1 MNRLGSFVGELRLNS
16 AARLLVSQSNTVKR
30 LLALSLDSAIV
41 LSAFGFAWYL
51 RADKLPPFN
60 KPLVLVVIFSVLTT
74 LSIFHRCGMYRA
86 VQRYTGWADFV
97 LALRASLWA
106 GLFISVTITFYGI
119 NGVPRAIGLLASAMI
134 ALLVPLSRLATQ
146 WILTYLR
153 FDRAK
158 CSETKR
164 MFIYGAGSAG
174 LQLLAGI
181 GPGAPIDFVGF
192 IDDDTG
198 LAGRT
203 IAGRPVFS
211 AKDLRQLCQAHGV
224 STVVLA
230 MPSVSKQRR
239 AQIVRELRNL
249 KLTVQSLPALED
261 LLSGRGAV
269 TDLRDVDVVDLL
281 GRLPVQPISSLLSG
295 TIDGKSVL
303 ITGAGG
309 SIGGEI
315 CRQILHLHPR
325 EIILIEHS
333 EYALYSIHEELRR
346 IAPPEV
352 VVHAVLGSICDVNR
366 MTEVFDRHRPET
378 VYHAAAYKHVPLVEG
393 NVCEAIRN
401 NVFGTLTTSRVAL
414 RSGCHNFVL
423 ISTDKAV
430 RPTSVMGATKRLA
443 ELVLQA
449 QASSSSSTLFSMV
462 RFGNVLG
469 SSGSVIPL
477 FQSQI
482 SAGGPITVT
491 DSEITRY
498 FMTIPEASQL
508 VLQAA
513 TMAVGGDVFLLDMG
527 EPMKI
532 IDLARS
538 MIELSGLRVRDG
550 ENPDGNIS
558 IEVTGLRPGEK
569 LYEELLID
577 AEAIP
582 TEHPRIF
589 RARERH
595 LKWCELVPALS
606 DLEDALGNN
615 DTKSALLILERL
627 IEGFVPR
634 LPDSGAPS
642 AARYNMTVN
651 T

>member
-1 MNRLGSFVGELRLNS
+1 MNRLGSLVGKLQLNS
-16 AARLLVSQSNTVKR
+16 AARLLVSQSNAVKR

-51 RADKLPPFN
+51 RADELPIFN
-60 KPLVLVVIFSVLTT
+60 KPFALVVTFSLLTT

-86 VQRYTGWADFV
+86 VLRHTGSTDLV
-97 LALRASLWA
+97 LALRASFLA
-106 GLFISVTITFYGI
+106 GLFISVPITFYGI

-153 FDRAK
+153 FDRAE

-174 LQLLAGI
+174 LQLLTGM
-181 GPGAPIDFVGF
+181 GPGASIDFVGF

-198 LAGRT
+198 LVGRT

-211 AKDLRQLCQAHGV
+211 SKDLRQLCQAHEV

-239 AQIVRELRNL
+239 VQIVRELRNL

-261 LLSGRGAV
+261 LLSGRVAV
-269 TDLRDVDVVDLL
+269 TDLRDVDIVDLL

-325 EIILIEHS
+325 EIILIENS
-333 EYALYSIHEELRR
+333 EYALYSVHEELRR

-352 VVHAVLGSICDVNR
+352 VVHAVLGSVYDVNR

-378 VYHAAAYKHVPLVEG
+378 VYHTAAYKHVPLVEG

-449 QASSSSSTLFSMV
+449 QANSSSSTLFSMV

-477 FQSQI
+477 FRSQI
-482 SAGGPITVT
+482 SAGGPVTVT

-538 MIELSGLRVRDG
+538 MIELSGLRVRDDA
-550 ENPDGNIS
+550 NPDGNIS

-595 LKWCELVPALS
+595 LEWCELVPALS
-606 DLEDALGNN
+606 DLEDALGNS

-627 IEGFVPR
+627 VEGFVPR
-634 LPDSGAPS
+634 LPDSGVPRE
-642 AARYNMTVN
+642 ARYDMAVN